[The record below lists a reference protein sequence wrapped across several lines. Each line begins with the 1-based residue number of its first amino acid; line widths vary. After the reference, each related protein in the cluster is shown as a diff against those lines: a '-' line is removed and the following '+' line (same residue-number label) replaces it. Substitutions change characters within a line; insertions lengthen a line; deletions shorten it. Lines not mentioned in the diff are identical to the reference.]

1 MNLNLRTSNPKFFIK
16 KKPKNKLNI
25 KLHVNG
31 HKHQSRFYRTCMFT
45 LSVSNQARFSLK
57 TDHIPY
63 QWHKQPSHAST
74 LSITP
79 YTCSFHL
86 LQCFPDIY
94 EGPND
99 RNLCIS

>member
-1 MNLNLRTSNPKFFIK
+1 MQSNQLNQQYSTVQSSMFEKEHGMNLNLRTSNPKKLK
-16 KKPKNKLNI
+16 KKTKNKLNI

-63 QWHKQPSHAST
+63 Q
-74 LSITP
+74 
-79 YTCSFHL
+79 
-86 LQCFPDIY
+86 
-94 EGPND
+94 
-99 RNLCIS
+99 